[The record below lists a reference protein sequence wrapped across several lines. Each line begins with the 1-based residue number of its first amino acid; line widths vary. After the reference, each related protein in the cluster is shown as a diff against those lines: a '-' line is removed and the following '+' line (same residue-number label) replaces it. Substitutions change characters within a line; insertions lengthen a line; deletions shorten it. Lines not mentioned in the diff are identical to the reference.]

1 VPAFGA
7 HPRIQS
13 VWMRQH
19 TQFAQHEM
27 HGTQTMY
34 DTTIL
39 CVRKGDTVVVTDDG
53 QVTQGSFVVKDNTR
67 KVAKSSQGLRVH
79 PSTRSRS
86 LTVWKAN

>member
-1 VPAFGA
+1 MPVFGA

-39 CVRKGDTVVVTDDG
+39 CARKGDTVVVIDDG
-53 QVTQGSFVVKDNTR
+53 QVT
-67 KVAKSSQGLRVH
+67 
-79 PSTRSRS
+79 
-86 LTVWKAN
+86 